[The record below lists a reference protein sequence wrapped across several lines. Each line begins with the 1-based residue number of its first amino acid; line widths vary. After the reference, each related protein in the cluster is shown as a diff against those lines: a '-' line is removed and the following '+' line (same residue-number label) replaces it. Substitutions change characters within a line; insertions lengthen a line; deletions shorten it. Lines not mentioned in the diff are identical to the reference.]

1 MSIIDKI
8 RKFKQVWNTAERKV
22 LAEDER
28 IAAAVAKRER
38 KRQRVLQQQAS
49 AQHTQARAA

>member
-8 RKFKQVWNTAERKV
+8 RKFKQVWNTAESKV
-22 LAEDER
+22 LAEDAR
-28 IAAAVAKRER
+28 IAAAAAKRER

-49 AQHTQARAA
+49 IQRTQVRAA

>member
-8 RKFKQVWNTAERKV
+8 RKFKQVWNTAESKV

-28 IAAAVAKRER
+28 IAAAAAKRER

-49 AQHTQARAA
+49 IQRTQARAA